1 MLGKPSRIWLS
12 ARMKQQT
19 HFTLFAA
26 VFSAATLFTSM
37 SANAGPERMSSKEVA
52 PVMEQEFSWTGFYIG
67 GNIGANWTNYK
78 INSID
83 TDFDI
88 DAADAELDDQ
98 LGISDSGEEF
108 FDFNSFTV
116 PGHFGSSIVNT
127 IDLGT
132 SESLTGGGQAGY
144 QYQWH
149 HWVFGVEGD
158 FNRTGNG
165 RTAAFDHSFQVPA
178 FAFDNGPER
187 VDLSYSIMRRVES
200 DWTASAR
207 ARIGYAR
214 GPILIYATGGV
225 AFADVNVTA
234 QDSAVISTFFF
245 GVPTGTAT
253 FDNLSKSDDIQVG
266 WTAGGGIEWAAHN
279 CFTIGIEGRH
289 SEFGNE
295 TYHFNSRG
303 GPLFSGPTKV
313 DMDSDMVLVK
323 FNVLLNN
330 FFGGH

>member
-1 MLGKPSRIWLS
+1 
-12 ARMKQQT
+12 MKQHT

-26 VFSAATLFTSM
+26 IFCAVALFTSI

-78 INSID
+78 INTID

-88 DAADAELDDQ
+88 DAADAELDPFV
-98 LGISDSGEEF
+98 DSEEESF
-108 FDFNSFTV
+108 GFDSFTV
-116 PGHFGSSIVNT
+116 PGHFGAPISGINS

-158 FNRTGNG
+158 FNRTGNS
-165 RTAAFDHSFQVPA
+165 RAASFPHSFQIPA
-178 FAFDNGPER
+178 FFGDNGPER
-187 VDLSYSIMRRVES
+187 VDLNFSIMRRVET
-200 DWTASAR
+200 DWNASAR

-234 QDSAVISTFFF
+234 QDSGTISTFFF

-253 FDNLSKSDDIQVG
+253 YDNLSKVDDIQIG

-289 SEFGNE
+289 SEYGNE
-295 TYHFNSRG
+295 TYHFNSHG

-313 DMDSDMVLVK
+313 DMNSDVVLVK

-330 FFGGH
+330 FFGSH